1 MGFFDN
7 LVNKLPFSDADDE
20 YEDED
25 LDNYEDEEEYDEPN
39 TKVGF
44 FPGRGKKNNRM
55 QDEDDEEYDDNPRR
69 PQGRTSI
76 KNNGNSPSGS
86 GRSTQLSPIRNTRSS
101 MPSSTKMQ
109 VRVIKPSSFD

>member
-39 TKVGF
+39 TKVG
-44 FPGRGKKNNRM
+44 
-55 QDEDDEEYDDNPRR
+55 
-69 PQGRTSI
+69 
-76 KNNGNSPSGS
+76 
-86 GRSTQLSPIRNTRSS
+86 
-101 MPSSTKMQ
+101 
-109 VRVIKPSSFD
+109 

>member
-44 FPGRGKKNNRM
+44 FTGRGKKNNRM
-55 QDEDDEEYDDNPRR
+55 QDEDDEEYDDNPSLWQRFKWWACDCKDR
-69 PQGRTSI
+69 FLGWLTGDDDYEDDYEDDEEDDKEGFSY
-76 KNNGNSPSGS
+76 
-86 GRSTQLSPIRNTRSS
+86 
-101 MPSSTKMQ
+101 
-109 VRVIKPSSFD
+109 VDEDY